1 MGLSRIQIL
10 LLLLLPAFCV
20 PRGVLLEYCFCPG
33 GEAGCCGEVDSAPVE
48 DGCCDRE
55 PGEEP
60 LVVALDDCACC
71 ESLQVDDFEDAIPR
85 TEDDKGQ
92 GVVVAWASI
101 APELTVAMSAP
112 RLWSARAPP
121 YVIPTG
127 LRPGTAPLRL

>member
-1 MGLSRIQIL
+1 MGFSRIQIL

-33 GEAGCCGEVDSAPVE
+33 VEADCCGQVDSAPVE

-60 LVVALDDCACC
+60 LVVSLEDCACC

-85 TEDDKGQ
+85 TEDDKGEA
-92 GVVVAWASI
+92 VVVAWVSASPVPVLE
-101 APELTVAMSAP
+101 ASAP
-112 RLWSARAPP
+112 CQTPARAPP